1 MNCVVKEWLNSFIN
15 VGAQYR
21 EAFNVE
27 DTAMI
32 KSFYQLNDI
41 DIDDSEVAMSKF
53 EGKVVLVVNVS
64 SKSGLTPKNYP
75 ELQQMYVKYNDE
87 WLEVLAFP
95 SNQFVDQEPA

>member
-1 MNCVVKEWLNSFIN
+1 
-15 VGAQYR
+15 
-21 EAFNVE
+21 
-27 DTAMI
+27 
-32 KSFYQLNDI
+32 
-41 DIDDSEVAMSKF
+41 MSKF